1 MNRTTYSA
9 SYLIF
14 AEWAGQASLEPG
26 ILMRF
31 TSCSPGA
38 RAQWRASVGI
48 LVEGRYLTQN
58 QPAGLAA
65 ALRSTGSSVR
75 TLVVEETGV
84 DLCGGTWWD
93 RFDVI
98 VGRGRSD
105 ALLAALRAAQ
115 EHGLPVVDPPASI
128 QSVLDKAGMAA
139 ALAAAGIPTPRAWLG
154 HPQQLAG
161 VPRLGF
167 PLVLKPMTGDNARGL
182 VVVSSRDE
190 LVSLD
195 WAEPVALAQEF
206 HRGDGH
212 DLKLYVAGD
221 SVWAVRRP
229 SPVDDDGALRDTI
242 DDGRR
247 VAATSQLKAIALSCA
262 RLFGL
267 SLCGV
272 DCVVGP
278 AGPLVIEVNDFPNYR
293 GLGRSVD
300 HGLARV
306 VLARARPV
314 EPAGSARRSGVTL
327 R

>member
-1 MNRTTYSA
+1 
-9 SYLIF
+9 
-14 AEWAGQASLEPG
+14 
-26 ILMRF
+26 MRF

-84 DLCGGTWWD
+84 DLCGSTWWD

-139 ALAAAGIPTPRAWLG
+139 ALSAAGIPTPRAWLG
-154 HPQQLAG
+154 HPEQLAG
-161 VPRLGF
+161 VPRLSF
-167 PLVLKPMTGDNARGL
+167 PLVLKPMAGDNARGL
-182 VVVSSRDE
+182 RVVSSRDE
-190 LVSLD
+190 LGSLT
-195 WAEPVALAQEF
+195 WSEPVALAQEF
-206 HRGDGH
+206 HRGDGY

-221 SVWAVRRP
+221 SVWAVRRS
-229 SPVDDDGALRDTI
+229 SPVDDDGALRDAT
-242 DDGRR
+242 DEGRR
-247 VAATSQLKAIALSCA
+247 VATTSQLRAIALSCA

-300 HGLARV
+300 DELARV
-306 VLARARPV
+306 VLAQARPLG
-314 EPAGSARRSGVTL
+314 PAGRARRSGVTQ